1 MADVNYSVSYRV
13 SKDFLNASVS
23 TNNATADMSVTGMLS
38 QTLTLTTNAVSI
50 STANLGSVGIAF
62 LQNLSTHTA
71 STCTVG
77 IDAGGSFVGFTTLKA
92 GEPAI
97 LRLTT
102 GTSYSARGT
111 AGTRLRVDI
120 LEG

>member
-1 MADVNYSVSYRV
+1 MADVSYSVSYRV
-13 SKDFLNASVS
+13 TKDYLNSSV
-23 TNNATADMSVTGMLS
+23 NAGNTTANMSVTGILS
-38 QTLTLTTNAVSI
+38 QTITLTTNAVSI
-50 STANLGSVGIAF
+50 STANLGSVGLAF

-92 GEPAI
+92 GEPAM
-97 LRLTT
+97 LRLAA
-102 GTSYSARGT
+102 GTAYSARGV

>member
-1 MADVNYSVSYRV
+1 MSDVNYSVSYRV
-13 SKDFLNASVS
+13 SKGFLNSSVNA
-23 TNNATADMSVTGMLS
+23 NNVTATMSVTGLLS

-50 STANLGSVGIAF
+50 STANLGSVGLAF

-77 IDAGGSFVGFTTLKA
+77 IDAGGSFIGFTTLKP

-97 LRLTT
+97 LRLST
-102 GTSYSARGT
+102 GTTYSARGVT
-111 AGTRLRVDI
+111 GARLRVDI

>member
-1 MADVNYSVSYRV
+1 MSDINYSVSYRV
-13 SKDFLNASVS
+13 AKGFLNSSV
-23 TNNATADMSVTGMLS
+23 NAGNVTADMSVTGLLS
-38 QTLTLTTNAVSI
+38 QTITLTTNAVSI
-50 STANLGSVGIAF
+50 STANLGSVGLAF

-77 IDAGGSFVGFTTLKA
+77 IDAGGSFVGFTTLKP

-97 LRLTT
+97 LRLST
-102 GTSYSARGT
+102 GTAYAARGV
-111 AGTRLRVDI
+111 AGSRLRVDI

>member
-13 SKDFLNASVS
+13 TKDFLNASVS
-23 TNNATADMSVTGMLS
+23 AGNATSSMSVAGLLS

-50 STANLGSVGIAF
+50 STANLGSVGLAF

-77 IDAGGSFVGFTTLKA
+77 IDAGGSFVGFATLKA

-97 LRLTT
+97 LRLTA
-102 GTSYSARGT
+102 GTAYSARGAT
-111 AGTRLRVDI
+111 GARLRVDI

>member
-23 TNNATADMSVTGMLS
+23 AGNATSSMSVAGLLS
-38 QTLTLTTNAVSI
+38 QTLTLTTSAVSI
-50 STANLGSVGIAF
+50 STANLGSVGLAF
-62 LQNLSTHTA
+62 FQNLSTHTA

-77 IDAGGSFVGFTTLKA
+77 IDAGGSFVGFATLKA

-97 LRLTT
+97 LRLTA
-102 GTSYSARGT
+102 GTAYSARGAT
-111 AGTRLRVDI
+111 GARLRVDI

>member
-1 MADVNYSVSYRV
+1 MADVSYSVSYRV
-13 SKDFLNASVS
+13 TKDYLNSSV
-23 TNNATADMSVTGMLS
+23 NAGNTTANMSVTGILS
-38 QTLTLTTNAVSI
+38 QTITLTTNAVSI
-50 STANLGSVGIAF
+50 STANLGSVGLAF

-92 GEPAI
+92 GEPAM
-97 LRLTT
+97 LRLTA
-102 GTSYSARGT
+102 GTAYSARGV